1 MFFHLDLKFSDFLVI
16 TTLSLDLGEIKDHSL
31 TGTRFQKYFL
41 Q

>member
-1 MFFHLDLKFSDFLVI
+1 MFFHEALKFSDFLVI
-16 TTLSLDLGEIKDHSL
+16 TILSLGEIKNHSL